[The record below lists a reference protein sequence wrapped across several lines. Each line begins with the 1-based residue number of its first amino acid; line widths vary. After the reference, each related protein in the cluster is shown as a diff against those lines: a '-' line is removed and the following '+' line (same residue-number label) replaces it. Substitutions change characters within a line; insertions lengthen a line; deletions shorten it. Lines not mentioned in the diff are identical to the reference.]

1 VAPAADINRYLSA
14 ARARAAA
21 IQLHVTAAYDRRDSM
36 GQTYGHHIVTSRL
49 TTKSSQRQKEI
60 KTEIII

>member
-14 ARARAAA
+14 ARAAA

-36 GQTYGHHIVTSRL
+36 GQTDGHHIVTSRL
-49 TTKSSQRQKEI
+49 TAKSSQRQKEI